1 MRKPPND
8 TLGATKA
15 SVRPERRPKAV
26 VEGRPAQASEKRPS
40 TSLRTNEV
48 SEGHVPERTCILS
61 RRAAPKEELIRLA
74 FGPDGEVAPDV
85 RARAPGRGAW
95 IGVSRDELDEAN
107 AKGKLKGALQRA
119 FKTNDVKVPEDLG
132 DKIAAALRQ
141 ATLDR
146 LGMEARSG
154 NLINGSDRVETA
166 ARQGSVHLLIHAA
179 DAGEDGRR
187 KLDQAWR
194 VGSDPKILA
203 DGNGQGLQF
212 PEERTILSMALGRE
226 NVVHIALTDRAA
238 AARVLH
244 ALSRWRAFI
253 DPRAG
258 LEDGSAASGQ
268 GSADADLTKE

>member
-1 MRKPPND
+1 MRARSND
-8 TLGATKA
+8 PLEA
-15 SVRPERRPKAV
+15 
-26 VEGRPAQASEKRPS
+26 
-40 TSLRTNEV
+40 
-48 SEGHVPERTCILS
+48 HVPERSCILT
-61 RRAAPKEELIRLA
+61 RRTAPREELIRLA
-74 FGPDGEVAPDV
+74 LGPDGSVAPDV

-95 IGVSRDELDEAN
+95 IGVTRAELDEAN

-119 FKTNDVKVPEDLG
+119 FKAKDVTVPADLG
-132 DKIAAALRQ
+132 ERIEAALRQ

-154 NLINGSDRVETA
+154 NLINGSDRVEIA
-166 ARQGSVHLLIHAA
+166 ARQGKVHLLIHAA

-194 VGSDPKILA
+194 VGGPDETVNA
-203 DGNGQGLQF
+203 NGGQGLLF
-212 PEERTILSMALGRE
+212 PVERTILSLALGRE
-226 NVVHIALTDRAA
+226 NVVHAALTDRAA

-258 LEDGSAASGQ
+258 LEGATPASGR
-268 GSADADLTKE
+268 GSADDFVTKE

>member
-1 MRKPPND
+1 MRNPPND
-8 TLGATKA
+8 TLRSRKA

-26 VEGRPAQASEKRPS
+26 VEGRLAAPSEEPPL
-40 TSLRTNEV
+40 TTLRTNEDG
-48 SEGHVPERTCILS
+48 ERHQPERTCILS
-61 RRAAPKEELIRLA
+61 RRTAPREELIRLA
-74 FGPDGEVAPDV
+74 LGPDGEVAPDV

-95 IGVSRDELDEAN
+95 IGVSHAELEDAQ

-119 FKTNDVKVPEDLG
+119 FKTSDVKVFPDLG

-194 VGSDPKILA
+194 VGSDPQILA
-203 DGNGQGLQF
+203 NSNGQGLQF

-258 LEDGSAASGQ
+258 LEDGTPASGQ

>member
-1 MRKPPND
+1 MRNPRND
-8 TLGATKA
+8 TLRSSKA
-15 SVRPERRPKAV
+15 SVRPERKPKAV
-26 VEGRPAQASEKRPS
+26 VEGREG
-40 TSLRTNEV
+40 

-61 RRAAPKEELIRLA
+61 RRTARRDDLIRLA
-74 FGPDGEVAPDV
+74 LGPDGEVAPDV

-95 IGVSRDELDEAN
+95 IGVSRAELDEAQ
-107 AKGKLKGALQRA
+107 ARGKLKGALQRA
-119 FKTNDVKVPEDLG
+119 FKTNDIKVPADLG
-132 DKIAAALRQ
+132 DRIATALRQ

-166 ARQGSVHLLIHAA
+166 ARQGSVHLLLHAA

-194 VGSDPKILA
+194 VGSDPQILA
-203 DGNGQGLQF
+203 NSNGQGLQF

-226 NVVHIALTDRAA
+226 NVVHVALTDRAA

-244 ALSRWRAFI
+244 ALTRWRAFI

-258 LEDGSAASGQ
+258 LEDGTPASGQ